1 MNAVLARQAARR
13 NVCNRRREQTRQVRR
28 LGSTAIQAMA
38 STIVDVRK
46 LLEASQLSGS
56 EPAAEMICQAL
67 ERVTII
73 YAPNAPEEFMLK
85 VDGKLDAFTRRT
97 AEEGICVTMVAEEGL
112 EPPTRGL

>member
-1 MNAVLARQAARR
+1 
-13 NVCNRRREQTRQVRR
+13 
-28 LGSTAIQAMA
+28 MA

-67 ERVTII
+67 ERLTIV
-73 YAPNAPEEFMLK
+73 YAPDAPEEFMLK
-85 VDGKLDAFTRRT
+85 VNGKLDAFTRRT
-97 AEEGICVTMVAEEGL
+97 AKEGICVTMVAEEGL